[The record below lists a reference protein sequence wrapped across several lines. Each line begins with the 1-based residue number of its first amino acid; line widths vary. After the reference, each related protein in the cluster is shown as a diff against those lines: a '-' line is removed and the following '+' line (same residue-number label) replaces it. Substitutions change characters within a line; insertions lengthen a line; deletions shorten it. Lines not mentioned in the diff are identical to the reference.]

1 MTGVTDTYVALDLE
15 TTGLSPAADRILE
28 IGAVKVIGGQ
38 IKETYETLV
47 NPERKIS
54 RRIEELTGITD
65 EMAAGGMDTRKAVTE
80 LVEFCEGLPLL
91 GHNILFDY
99 GFVRQNAMNWK
110 LPFE

>member
-47 NPERKIS
+47 NPERS
-54 RRIEELTGITD
+54 
-65 EMAAGGMDTRKAVTE
+65 AGGLKS
-80 LVEFCEGLPLL
+80 
-91 GHNILFDY
+91 
-99 GFVRQNAMNWK
+99 
-110 LPFE
+110 